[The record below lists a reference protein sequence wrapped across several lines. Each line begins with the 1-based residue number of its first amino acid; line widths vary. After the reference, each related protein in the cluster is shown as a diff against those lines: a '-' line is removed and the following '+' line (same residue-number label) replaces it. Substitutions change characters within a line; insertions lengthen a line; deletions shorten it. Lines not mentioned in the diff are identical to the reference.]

1 MKRNKQAV
9 SLITLVI
16 TIIIMIILA
25 GIIILT
31 LSDTNIFNKSNDAVD
46 SHNVKEEITYIQSK
60 IAFYALEKDKT
71 FYEFIKQ
78 EFGEN
83 NVKDNLD
90 DTYTI
95 TLESGNSY
103 IVWEN
108 GKVQSSKG
116 IYVEATGFP
125 LMLKDGETVTGTLK
139 ATLVDISGEITWSN
153 ENDSI
158 ATISGTTGESIT
170 VTAVSQ
176 GKTKVTATCNGYT
189 REYVVKVS
197 AEVPLGAYV
206 EYGVEYID
214 FIDYTRTYTSING
227 WRYMG
232 TDENGNKLLI
242 STGVPLI
249 LAYTAEANEA
259 SLKWWDEDET
269 LNPNERAVKGMLN
282 NFEDIPYYM
291 LVTTYFSPVHGGKA
305 IGKFEGVNINE
316 NIENTTT
323 LGDWFVAA
331 EHVDLI
337 KKIRTLTFE
346 ELKAICGVENIDI
359 GSGIQCEAAINL
371 QGDARGLFDL
381 LHLEYGNYSYWLAT
395 ADTNNET
402 NILALAVNS
411 SCLNPTIYSRSLEG
425 CGLRP
430 VIVLDNDVELVF
442 DEDRNLYTIQ
452 AE

>member
-16 TIIIMIILA
+16 TIIVMTIIA
-25 GIIILT
+25 GTIILT
-31 LSDTNIFNKSNDAVD
+31 LSDTNIFNKANDAVD

-71 FYEFIKQ
+71 FYEFLQQ

-116 IYVEATGFP
+116 IYIEATGFP
-125 LMLKDGETVTGTLK
+125 LMLKTGETVTGTLK
-139 ATLVDISGEITWSN
+139 ATLVDITGEITWSIENN
-153 ENDSI
+153 EI

-189 REYVVKVS
+189 KEYIVKVS

-206 EYGVEYID
+206 EYGVSYKSFYQDKE
-214 FIDYTRTYTSING
+214 YTSENG
-227 WRYMG
+227 WRYFDL
-232 TDENGNKLLI
+232 DEEGNKLLI
-242 STGVPLI
+242 STDVPVNLVCWK
-249 LAYTAEANEA
+249 NEPV
-259 SLKWWDEDET
+259 SWFDQDET
-269 LNPNERAVKGMLN
+269 LSLKERAVNGLLN
-282 NFEDIPYYM
+282 NFCDIPYY
-291 LVTTYFSPVHGGKA
+291 LLQLEEGETYYPPIYNGKA
-305 IGKFEGVNINE
+305 YGLSFEGE
-316 NIENTTT
+316 SLTSGKETTKT
-323 LGDWFVAA
+323 LGDCFIVKKY
-331 EHVDLI
+331 EDII
-337 KKIRTLTFE
+337 KNIRTLTFE
-346 ELKAICGVENIDI
+346 EFKDRAGVENLEI
-359 GSGIQCEAAINL
+359 GEYFSPGN
-371 QGDARGLFDL
+371 L
-381 LHLEYGNYSYWLAT
+381 LHLGKLEGRDSKSFSFDYFLAT
-395 ADTNNET
+395 QSVEKYLFLMYSNPSST
-402 NILALAVNS
+402 LASVEDS
-411 SCLNPTIYSRSLEG
+411 YIYG
-425 CGLRP
+425 IGLRP
-430 VIVLDNDVELVF
+430 VIVLDKSVELVF

>member
-31 LSDTNIFNKSNDAVD
+31 LSDTNIFNKANDAVD

-139 ATLVDISGEITWSN
+139 ATLVDITGEITWSN
-153 ENDSI
+153 ENNEI

-189 REYVVKVS
+189 KEFVVKVS
-197 AEVPLGAYV
+197 TEVPLGAYV
-206 EYGVEYID
+206 EYGVS
-214 FIDYTRTYTSING
+214 YTDVTENERIYTSVDG
-227 WRYMG
+227 WRYFG
-232 TDENGNKLLI
+232 LDEYENKLLI
-242 STGVPLI
+242 STKCPVWLI
-249 LAYTAEANEA
+249 NSEEA
-259 SLKWWDEDET
+259 SSIDTLKWWDKDDT
-269 LNPNERAVKGMLN
+269 LNPNERMVNGLLN
-282 NFEDIPYYM
+282 NFLNIPYYR
-291 LVTTYFSPVHGGKA
+291 LEEGDTCSTAVHPGAAWSTYFDG
-305 IGKFEGVNINE
+305 E
-316 NIENTTT
+316 NYNSGNSATTN
-323 LGDWFVAA
+323 LGDCFIDK
-331 EHVDLI
+331 EYVDII
-337 KKIRTLTFE
+337 KNVRTLTFE
-346 ELKAICGVENIDI
+346 EFKDRA
-359 GSGIQCEAAINL
+359 GIKKLEKNEYFRARLVGAAQGLLYLGELDQEGGEA
-371 QGDARGLFDL
+371 DFD
-381 LHLEYGNYSYWLAT
+381 YFLAT
-395 ADTNNET
+395 VDPDSTTDVLVYGDFYSQPAYITGRGYDRVRPT
-402 NILALAVNS
+402 S
-411 SCLNPTIYSRSLEG
+411 SYSTRQECRTS
-425 CGLRP
+425 
-430 VIVLDNDVELVF
+430 I
-442 DEDRNLYTIQ
+442 
-452 AE
+452 